1 MFKMGFKSLHTTTH
15 AHRVLATALLTL
27 LLAAVGTTAQA
38 QRVGLK
44 TNLLYWA
51 TATPNVGLE
60 FRLNRHLTLDLD
72 AAYNRLKVGDIN
84 LGGNVVMVGEMQM
97 EYMLGSQF
105 SGQRDRAMPQA
116 MLGFE
121 YAMRRPA
128 HRDPITTPTQR
139 NVVTAS
145 AGTSL
150 FTGSYSQMSPFGRKL
165 QMVTTLGY
173 GRWLSGMH
181 GVYGEVSNSVVQRRG
196 KGNQNITS
204 LTAAYMLDAKAA
216 VTGLPTANDVFQT
229 TAIVGPTIGISS
241 RKNHDT
247 KVTMGIHAALQA
259 GWRVTDNLELY
270 VEPSATVYSK
280 KIEPYTP
287 HPAEGELKLSVG
299 AKVHF

>member
-1 MFKMGFKSLHTTTH
+1 MFKMGFKSLLTTTH

-84 LGGNVVMVGEMQM
+84 
-97 EYMLGSQF
+97 S
-105 SGQRDRAMPQA
+105 R
-116 MLGFE
+116 
-121 YAMRRPA
+121 
-128 HRDPITTPTQR
+128 
-139 NVVTAS
+139 
-145 AGTSL
+145 
-150 FTGSYSQMSPFGRKL
+150 
-165 QMVTTLGY
+165 
-173 GRWLSGMH
+173 

-241 RKNHDT
+241 RKDHDT
-247 KVTMGIHAALQA
+247 KVVMGIHAALQA